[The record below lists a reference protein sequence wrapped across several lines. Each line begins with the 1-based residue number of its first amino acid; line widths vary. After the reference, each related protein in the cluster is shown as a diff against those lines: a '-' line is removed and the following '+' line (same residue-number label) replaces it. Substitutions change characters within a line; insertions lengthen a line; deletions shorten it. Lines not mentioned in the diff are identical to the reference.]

1 MKKIL
6 AMALASAAG
15 LAFMTAPVNAASK
28 PNMVIGQRQTL
39 QKGQKYHFYINA
51 AGRVRI
57 NGNAKFIT
65 II

>member
-15 LAFMTAPVNAASK
+15 LAFMTTPVNAASK
-28 PNMVIGQRQTL
+28 PNMVIGQRQIL

-51 AGRVRI
+51 AGRV
-57 NGNAKFIT
+57 
-65 II
+65 